1 MVKLRYFTIQN
12 RVTAE
17 SVKEYARA
25 NDLSLMDAKRRLE
38 NTSSTSLQYWDGH
51 LMQWITVPYVTE
63 YRE

>member
-1 MVKLRYFTIQN
+1 MKLRYFTIQN

>member
-1 MVKLRYFTIQN
+1 MKLRYFTMQN

-38 NTSSTSLQYWDGH
+38 NQSSTSLQYWDGH

>member
-1 MVKLRYFTIQN
+1 MVKLRYFTMQN

-38 NTSSTSLQYWDGH
+38 NKSSTNLQYWDGH
-51 LMQWITVPYVTE
+51 LMEWVTVPYVTE